1 MIERNPKKR
10 GAEPPPQTTP
20 ETRPETSPETRQT
33 SRAGQAGKPGKP
45 KLNWKTLLAAAIAV
59 VIVWQLYHAFIAGG
73 KASHQGTRGQPH
85 ATTGAPTPAPLPQP
99 TPTPT
104 VPPGRHPP
112 PPRAA

>member
-59 VIVWQLYHAFIAGG
+59 VIFWQLYHAFIACGEAPNHG
-73 KASHQGTRGQPH
+73 PAGQPQ
-85 ATTGAPTPAPLPQP
+85 ATHRAPSSTPLPQ
-99 TPTPT
+99 
-104 VPPGRHPP
+104 RPP
-112 PPRAA
+112 PP